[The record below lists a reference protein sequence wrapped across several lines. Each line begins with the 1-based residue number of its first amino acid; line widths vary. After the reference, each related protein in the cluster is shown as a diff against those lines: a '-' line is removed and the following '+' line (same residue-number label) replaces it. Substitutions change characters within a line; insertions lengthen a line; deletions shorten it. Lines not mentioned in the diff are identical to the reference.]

1 MPGENFPGDRI
12 VSLVDELEGLIEEAK
27 TPFGKNAQMKV
38 IDADV
43 FFNILDEIRM
53 SYPEE
58 WQKSRRILKEREELM
73 ASAAAQA
80 DSIIADAQQQALTIA
95 GEQEIVRLA
104 QQQADDIR
112 DRAQQ
117 YERETRYA
125 AEDYAEQ
132 VFTHLEE
139 NLKSLTGTVTRC
151 RQQLNEGAAQQNGQG
166 GDNALFGGEAGDERG
181 GDPPVA
187 EAQRGKQRG
196 DPSADQGKQAGRH
209 GEADRPSGAVR
220 SPSCGD
226 RCAHGLC
233 VLRSKR

>member
-27 TPFGKNAQMKV
+27 PPFGKNAQFKV

-95 GEQEIVRLA
+95 GEQEIVRRS
-104 QQQADDIR
+104 QQ
-112 DRAQQ
+112 
-117 YERETRYA
+117 YA
-125 AEDYAEQ
+125 AEIVTKAQAQAKELSRNATVYCEGI
-132 VFTHLEE
+132 LKNSEE
-139 NLKSLTGTVTRC
+139 VLARS
-151 RQQLNEGAAQQNGQG
+151 
-166 GDNALFGGEAGDERG
+166 
-181 GDPPVA
+181 VA
-187 EAQRGKQRG
+187 DIKN
-196 DPSADQGKQAGRH
+196 
-209 GEADRPSGAVR
+209 VR
-220 SPSCGD
+220 MN
-226 RCAHGLC
+226 
-233 VLRSKR
+233 LRSAARPNRGQQK

>member
-117 YERETRYA
+117 YERDALCRRRLRRAGLYA
-125 AEDYAEQ
+125 PRGEPQEPDR
-132 VFTHLEE
+132 HRHPL
-139 NLKSLTGTVTRC
+139 SP
-151 RQQLNEGAAQQNGQG
+151 AA
-166 GDNALFGGEAGDERG
+166 
-181 GDPPVA
+181 
-187 EAQRGKQRG
+187 
-196 DPSADQGKQAGRH
+196 
-209 GEADRPSGAVR
+209 
-220 SPSCGD
+220 
-226 RCAHGLC
+226 
-233 VLRSKR
+233 

>member
-27 TPFGKNAQMKV
+27 PPFGKNAQFKV

-73 ASAAAQA
+73 ASAAAQ
-80 DSIIADAQQQALTIA
+80 QQALTIA

-104 QQQADDIR
+104 QQQADDIL

-151 RQQLNEGAAQQNGQG
+151 RQQLNEGAAQQNGQW
-166 GDNALFGGEAGDERG
+166 
-181 GDPPVA
+181 
-187 EAQRGKQRG
+187 
-196 DPSADQGKQAGRH
+196 
-209 GEADRPSGAVR
+209 
-220 SPSCGD
+220 
-226 RCAHGLC
+226 
-233 VLRSKR
+233 

>member
-104 QQQADDIR
+104 QQQTVPSSTSAR
-112 DRAQQ
+112 RAMPP
-117 YERETRYA
+117 RITPSR
-125 AEDYAEQ
+125 
-132 VFTHLEE
+132 
-139 NLKSLTGTVTRC
+139 SLRTSRRT
-151 RQQLNEGAAQQNGQG
+151 
-166 GDNALFGGEAGDERG
+166 
-181 GDPPVA
+181 
-187 EAQRGKQRG
+187 
-196 DPSADQGKQAGRH
+196 
-209 GEADRPSGAVR
+209 
-220 SPSCGD
+220 
-226 RCAHGLC
+226 
-233 VLRSKR
+233 LRA

>member
-1 MPGENFPGDRI
+1 
-12 VSLVDELEGLIEEAK
+12 
-27 TPFGKNAQMKV
+27 
-38 IDADV
+38 
-43 FFNILDEIRM
+43 M

-58 WQKSRRILKEREELM
+58 WQKSRRILRERDELL
-73 ASAAAQA
+73 ASATAQA

-139 NLKSLTGTVTRC
+139 NLKSLTSTVARC
-151 RQQLNEGAAQQNGQG
+151 RQQLNESASQSQNG
-166 GDNALFGGEAGDERG
+166 AW
-181 GDPPVA
+181 
-187 EAQRGKQRG
+187 
-196 DPSADQGKQAGRH
+196 
-209 GEADRPSGAVR
+209 
-220 SPSCGD
+220 
-226 RCAHGLC
+226 
-233 VLRSKR
+233 

>member
-1 MPGENFPGDRI
+1 MTF
-12 VSLVDELEGLIEEAK
+12 LIQ
-27 TPFGKNAQMKV
+27 FKV

-151 RQQLNEGAAQQNGQG
+151 RQQLNEGAAQQNGQW
-166 GDNALFGGEAGDERG
+166 
-181 GDPPVA
+181 
-187 EAQRGKQRG
+187 
-196 DPSADQGKQAGRH
+196 
-209 GEADRPSGAVR
+209 
-220 SPSCGD
+220 
-226 RCAHGLC
+226 
-233 VLRSKR
+233 

>member
-1 MPGENFPGDRI
+1 
-12 VSLVDELEGLIEEAK
+12 
-27 TPFGKNAQMKV
+27 
-38 IDADV
+38 
-43 FFNILDEIRM
+43 M

-58 WQKSRRILKEREELM
+58 WQKSRRILRERDELL
-73 ASAAAQA
+73 ASATAQA

-139 NLKSLTGTVTRC
+139 NLKSLTSTVARC
-151 RQQLNEGAAQQNGQG
+151 RQQLNESANQSQNG
-166 GDNALFGGEAGDERG
+166 AW
-181 GDPPVA
+181 
-187 EAQRGKQRG
+187 
-196 DPSADQGKQAGRH
+196 
-209 GEADRPSGAVR
+209 
-220 SPSCGD
+220 
-226 RCAHGLC
+226 
-233 VLRSKR
+233 

>member
-27 TPFGKNAQMKV
+27 PPFGKNAQFKV

-73 ASAAAQA
+73 ASAA
-80 DSIIADAQQQALTIA
+80 AQQQALTIA

-151 RQQLNEGAAQQNGQG
+151 RQQLNEGAAQQNGQW
-166 GDNALFGGEAGDERG
+166 
-181 GDPPVA
+181 
-187 EAQRGKQRG
+187 
-196 DPSADQGKQAGRH
+196 
-209 GEADRPSGAVR
+209 
-220 SPSCGD
+220 
-226 RCAHGLC
+226 
-233 VLRSKR
+233 

>member
-12 VSLVDELEGLIEEAK
+12 VSLVEELEGLIEEAK

-58 WQKSRRILKEREELM
+58 WQKSRRILKERDELM
-73 ASAAAQA
+73 ASAAAQ
-80 DSIIADAQQQALTIA
+80 ADAQQQALTIA

-151 RQQLNEGAAQQNGQG
+151 RQQLNEGAAQQNGQW
-166 GDNALFGGEAGDERG
+166 
-181 GDPPVA
+181 
-187 EAQRGKQRG
+187 
-196 DPSADQGKQAGRH
+196 
-209 GEADRPSGAVR
+209 
-220 SPSCGD
+220 
-226 RCAHGLC
+226 
-233 VLRSKR
+233 

>member
-27 TPFGKNAQMKV
+27 PPFGKNAQFKV
-38 IDADV
+38 SDADV

-132 VFTHLEE
+132 VFTQEPDRHRYPLP
-139 NLKSLTGTVTRC
+139 S
-151 RQQLNEGAAQQNGQG
+151 A
-166 GDNALFGGEAGDERG
+166 
-181 GDPPVA
+181 
-187 EAQRGKQRG
+187 AQRGCRPTEWSVVMAEFPSVTVDLSEQLEFPG
-196 DPSADQGKQAGRH
+196 DSYPLTGKVDVATYTVGEKEYQLQDGIDYDVVFTNAGT
-209 GEADRPSGAVR
+209 GVLLTGMVR
-220 SPSCGD
+220 
-226 RCAHGLC
+226 AHGGPHR
-233 VLRSKR
+233 RSG

>member
-1 MPGENFPGDRI
+1 MAGDNFPGERI
-12 VSLVDELEGLIEEAK
+12 ESLVDELEGLIEQARP
-27 TPFGKNAQMKV
+27 PFGKNQQFKV
-38 IDADV
+38 IETEV

-58 WQKSRRILKEREELM
+58 WQKSRRILKERDELM
-73 ASAAAQA
+73 ASATAQA

-139 NLKSLTGTVTRC
+139 NLKSLTGTVARC
-151 RQQLNEGAAQQNGQG
+151 RQQLNEGANSAQQNG
-166 GDNALFGGEAGDERG
+166 AW
-181 GDPPVA
+181 
-187 EAQRGKQRG
+187 
-196 DPSADQGKQAGRH
+196 
-209 GEADRPSGAVR
+209 
-220 SPSCGD
+220 
-226 RCAHGLC
+226 
-233 VLRSKR
+233 

>member
-27 TPFGKNAQMKV
+27 PPFGKNAQFKV
-38 IDADV
+38 ID
-43 FFNILDEIRM
+43 
-53 SYPEE
+53 
-58 WQKSRRILKEREELM
+58 
-73 ASAAAQA
+73 
-80 DSIIADAQQQALTIA
+80 ADAQQQALTIA

-151 RQQLNEGAAQQNGQG
+151 RQQLNEGAAQQNGQW
-166 GDNALFGGEAGDERG
+166 
-181 GDPPVA
+181 
-187 EAQRGKQRG
+187 
-196 DPSADQGKQAGRH
+196 
-209 GEADRPSGAVR
+209 
-220 SPSCGD
+220 
-226 RCAHGLC
+226 
-233 VLRSKR
+233 

>member
-12 VSLVDELEGLIEEAK
+12 VSLIDELEGLIEEAK
-27 TPFGKNAQMKV
+27 PPFGKNAQFKV

-43 FFNILDEIRM
+43 FFNTLDEIRM
-53 SYPEE
+53 SDPEE

-125 AEDYAEQ
+125 AEDYA
-132 VFTHLEE
+132 
-139 NLKSLTGTVTRC
+139 
-151 RQQLNEGAAQQNGQG
+151 
-166 GDNALFGGEAGDERG
+166 DERDRVTAG
-181 GDPPVA
+181 YELGERILKRRAAKDSRVKRLQKRLACLGYDAGEPDGVFGA
-187 EAQRGKQRG
+187 QTEAAVRGFQKI
-196 DPSADQGKQAGRH
+196 
-209 GEADRPSGAVR
+209 SGAQF
-220 SPSCGD
+220 
-226 RCAHGLC
+226 GLK
-233 VLRSKR
+233 VDGIVGNQTKEALTYPRKWLL